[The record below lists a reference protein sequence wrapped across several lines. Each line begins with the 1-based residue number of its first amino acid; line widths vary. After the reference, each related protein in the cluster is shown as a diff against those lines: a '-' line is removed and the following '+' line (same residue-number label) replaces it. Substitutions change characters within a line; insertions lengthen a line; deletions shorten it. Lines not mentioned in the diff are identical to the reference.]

1 MLVGIPSALSKCRL
15 EQQSHASVNGKGL
28 LRVALQA
35 RMWCATRSTA
45 ATTAKHRHY
54 QMRQDGRVAEG
65 RRVGRPQPQPD
76 RSRPLLG
83 PRSCPEAQGGCRDR
97 FSTPTDGVVDE
108 MRAAEL
114 QRDREPQRSH
124 APLHAHVR
132 CVRCPV
138 CCVLS
143 LTARWPLLQLPCA
156 AATVAA
162 TAAVSRCRCHQL
174 PQPLA
179 ATCRVVTHICPPG
192 CCLTRGNIS
201 GGFFC
206 VRMEHIVTPQS
217 SLSDYPATDP
227 AC

>member
-76 RSRPLLG
+76 RSQPLLG
-83 PRSCPEAQGGCRDR
+83 PRRCPEAQGGCRDR
-97 FSTPTDGVVDE
+97 LSTPTDGVVDE

-138 CCVLS
+138 CSAFDRTLAV
-143 LTARWPLLQLPCA
+143 A
-156 AATVAA
+156 AAAVRCCHRRRHCRGVEMPLPSA
-162 TAAVSRCRCHQL
+162 TT
-174 PQPLA
+174 
-179 ATCRVVTHICPPG
+179 ATCRHLPRCDSYMERQHLGGLFLRSDGTHSRTTV
-192 CCLTRGNIS
+192 LFS
-201 GGFFC
+201 
-206 VRMEHIVTPQS
+206 E
-217 SLSDYPATDP
+217 YP
-227 AC
+227 